1 MTIFRERFLER
12 LIRAGQSGEE
22 DQSCT
27 FSEELT
33 SIILHLQKLLNTRQG
48 SVQISPEYGVPDMNS
63 VHDESIAETG
73 RRMEQVL
80 TRVIER
86 FEPRL
91 SNVRIKM
98 ERKEGILL
106 ELTFKLEASLSRQPD
121 IPVIFETVITSNGNI
136 TVH

>member
-1 MTIFRERFLER
+1 
-12 LIRAGQSGEE
+12 
-22 DQSCT
+22 
-27 FSEELT
+27 
-33 SIILHLQKLLNTRQG
+33 
-48 SVQISPEYGVPDMNS
+48 
-63 VHDESIAETG
+63 
-73 RRMEQVL
+73 
-80 TRVIER
+80 VIER